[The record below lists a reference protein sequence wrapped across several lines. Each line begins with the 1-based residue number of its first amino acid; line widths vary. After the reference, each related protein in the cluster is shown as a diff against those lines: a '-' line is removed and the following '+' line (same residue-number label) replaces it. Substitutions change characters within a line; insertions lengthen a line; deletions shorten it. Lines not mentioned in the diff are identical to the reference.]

1 MAMESKM
8 AVSRAQ
14 SIEEQSLRTKLRLCL
29 SRKAKERKQK
39 MENNQSIY
47 ELVRVLED
55 AWNSSNSQGFASVFA
70 EDADFI
76 TVLGKHYNG
85 RGPIDA
91 GHRAI
96 FDTIYK
102 RSHNR
107 YTIEGV
113 RFIRPDVVVVFV
125 CALLELADGR
135 TISARPSMLLT
146 KENGKWQVAMLQN
159 TVVAAENV
167 SPLEMARAGA

>member
-1 MAMESKM
+1 M
-8 AVSRAQ
+8 
-14 SIEEQSLRTKLRLCL
+14 TD
-29 SRKAKERKQK
+29 
-39 MENNQSIY
+39 NNHSIY

-55 AWNSSNSQGFASVFA
+55 AWNGSNSQRFASVFA

-76 TVLGKHYNG
+76 TVMGKHYNG

-102 RSHNR
+102 GSRNR

-113 RFIRPDVVVVFV
+113 RFVRPDVVVVFV
-125 CALLELADGR
+125 RALLELADDK
-135 TISARPSMLLT
+135 TISARPTMVLT
-146 KENGKWQVAMLQN
+146 KENGKWQVEVLQN
-159 TVVAAENV
+159 TVVAAENA

>member
-1 MAMESKM
+1 M
-8 AVSRAQ
+8 
-14 SIEEQSLRTKLRLCL
+14 TD
-29 SRKAKERKQK
+29 
-39 MENNQSIY
+39 NNHSIY

-55 AWNSSNSQGFASVFA
+55 AWNSSNSQRFASVFA
-70 EDADFI
+70 DDADFI

-102 RSHNR
+102 GSRNR

-113 RFIRPDVVVVFV
+113 RFVRPDVVVVFV
-125 CALLELADGR
+125 RALLQLAENK
-135 TISARPSMLLT
+135 TISARPTMVLT
-146 KENGKWQVAMLQN
+146 KENGKWQVEVLQN
-159 TVVAAENV
+159 TVVAAENA

>member
-1 MAMESKM
+1 M
-8 AVSRAQ
+8 
-14 SIEEQSLRTKLRLCL
+14 TD
-29 SRKAKERKQK
+29 
-39 MENNQSIY
+39 NNHSIY
-47 ELVRVLED
+47 ELIRVLED
-55 AWNSSNSQGFASVFA
+55 AWNSSNSQRFASVFA
-70 EDADFI
+70 DDADFI

-102 RSHNR
+102 GSRNR

-113 RFIRPDVVVVFV
+113 RFVRPDVVVVFV
-125 CALLELADGR
+125 RALLQLAENK
-135 TISARPSMLLT
+135 TISARPTMVLT
-146 KENGKWQVAMLQN
+146 KENGKWQVEVLQN
-159 TVVAAENV
+159 TVVAAENA

>member
-1 MAMESKM
+1 M
-8 AVSRAQ
+8 
-14 SIEEQSLRTKLRLCL
+14 TD
-29 SRKAKERKQK
+29 
-39 MENNQSIY
+39 NNHSIY

-55 AWNSSNSQGFASVFA
+55 AWNSSNSQRFASVFA
-70 EDADFI
+70 DDADFI

-102 RSHNR
+102 GSRNR

-113 RFIRPDVVVVFV
+113 RFVRPDVVVVFV
-125 CALLELADGR
+125 RALLELADNK
-135 TISARPSMLLT
+135 TISARPTMVLT
-146 KENGKWQVAMLQN
+146 KENGKWQVEVLQN
-159 TVVAAENV
+159 TVVAAENA